1 MNTQQQSENNKIDIN
16 NMLKIL
22 ALFDLG
28 PPELEET
35 DRSHSPAEE
44 IVADLSAA
52 SLFEEQDDEL
62 FALKHTQET
71 LALYSREEEAAEN
84 IKIPRKRLKTFHEH
98 PIPEPMDTCTSD
110 SSEKWIYSCC
120 AGCVFTDGEIPLQ
133 YCRRAY
139 PDRVIDD
146 NSDEERE
153 IDEYDPNR
161 MFRPDTVEEEDEED
175 EYLTEIWILE
185 QEAKRRYPKRADIVN
200 DKNEMDQEANRSYF
214 KRADTVSDENEMELW
229 FLEQEANRR
238 YPGRTRP
245 EGLEEI
251 AVRLFEDE
259 LIMPILD
266 DKECIPEMPVLRR
279 QNTQFTVNGV
289 TVYNGNPN
297 GSRFF
302 DNDLL

>member
-1 MNTQQQSENNKIDIN
+1 MNTNTQSENNKIDIN
-16 NMLKIL
+16 NMFKIL

-35 DRSHSPAEE
+35 DRSDLAAEE

-52 SLFEEQDDEL
+52 SLFEEQDDAL
-62 FALKHTQET
+62 FALKHAQES

-84 IKIPRKRLKTFHEH
+84 TKIPRKRIKTFHEH
-98 PIPEPMDTCTSD
+98 PIPEPMDISTSE
-110 SSEKWIYSCC
+110 SSEKWMYSCC
-120 AGCVFTDGEIPLQ
+120 ANCVLSDGQMPSQ

-139 PDRVIDD
+139 PDRVIESD
-146 NSDEERE
+146 SDEEQE
-153 IDEYDPNR
+153 IDEYDPIR
-161 MFRPDTVEEEDEED
+161 MFRPDTVEEEEED
-175 EYLTEIWILE
+175 EYLTELWILE
-185 QEAKRRYPKRADIVN
+185 QEAKRRYPKRADTVN
-200 DKNEMDQEANRSYF
+200 DKNKMEQEEKRSYF

-238 YPGRTRP
+238 YPGRPRP

-259 LIMPILD
+259 FIMPILD

-279 QNTQFTVNGV
+279 QNTQFTLNGV

-302 DNDLL
+302 DDDLL